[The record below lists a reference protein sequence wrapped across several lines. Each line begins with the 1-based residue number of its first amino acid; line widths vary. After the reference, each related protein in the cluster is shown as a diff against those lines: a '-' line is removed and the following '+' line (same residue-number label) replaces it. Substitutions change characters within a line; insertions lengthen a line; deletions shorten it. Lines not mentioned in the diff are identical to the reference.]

1 MTSNEI
7 KEIKK
12 LFSLDKCT
20 IDRICGCYVN
30 NEKEKQAVSK
40 EAFLSLSEEEQHKYF
55 EIFKKTLTGS
65 SGKNLIDMEFPLAE
79 EASGGKQETLLKLKD
94 SGLNDDELVDS
105 FYDIVID
112 SYDTVEKFYIIL
124 IHAVYDVPGMT
135 KDLIINEDASDDVY
149 DYICCAICPVKLE
162 KGTLTYDP
170 GENRITEKIRDWIVS
185 DPSHGFLFPAFNDRR
200 ADIHSILYYSKKSEE
215 LQEDFIDNVLGASKP
230 LTAGVQTDFF
240 NTVITETLGE
250 EISLPDVMAIN
261 DNVRIMLTDHSDDD
275 EPYLMDKTEIRKV
288 FERSG
293 IDSDIME
300 DYDWKYDETVRDLS
314 DEEDERIP
322 YVQASNLPG
331 IKKIDIRTPDIVIK
345 INPDRSDL
353 IETRLIDG
361 KECLV
366 ITVDDRVEINGMRVH
381 TMPPGKLKSGTGG

>member
-1 MTSNEI
+1 MTPNEI

-12 LFSLDKCT
+12 QFSPDHCA

-40 EAFLSLSEEEQHKYF
+40 DAFMSLSDEEQHKYF

-65 SGKNLIDMEFPLAE
+65 LGKTLMDMEFPLAE
-79 EASGGKQETLLKLKD
+79 EASGGKQELLLKIRD
-94 SGLNDDELVDS
+94 SGLGDDSLVDKL
-105 FYDIVID
+105 YDSIIE

-124 IHAVYDVPGMT
+124 IHAVYDIPGVTTDM
-135 KDLIINEDASDDVY
+135 IVNEDASEGVY

-170 GENRITEKIRDWIVS
+170 GENRITEKIRDWVVS
-185 DPSHGFLFPAFNDRR
+185 EPAHGFLFPAFNDRT
-200 ADIHSILYYSKKSEE
+200 ADIHSVLYYSKKSEE
-215 LQEDFIDNVLGASKP
+215 LQPDFIEEVLGASKP
-230 LTAGVQTDFF
+230 LSAGYQADFF
-240 NTVITETLGE
+240 NTVVTETLGE
-250 EISLPDVMAIN
+250 EICLSDVMAIN
-261 DNVRIMLTDHSDDD
+261 DNVRIRLRDHSDDT
-275 EPYLMDKTEIRKV
+275 EPYLMDKKEIRKV
-288 FERSG
+288 FEQSG
-293 IDSDIME
+293 VGNEAMD
-300 DYDWKYDETVRDLS
+300 DYDWKYDEAVHDIA
-314 DEEDERIP
+314 DEEEADMTP
-322 YVQASNLPG
+322 YVQADNLPG

-345 INPDRSDL
+345 VNPERSDL

-381 TMPPGKLKSGTGG
+381 TIHPKKLRNP